1 MFPRERVDDRDLEP
15 SIGQHPSITCA
26 MRTRGVI
33 AVEVRDG
40 LLQKDWRC
48 RPYLRRGRRV
58 DRRQFKDGDRSQLR
72 SLFIFSTARCFAAAS
87 ASRFFSARCFAPAA
101 SSSRRKLG
109 FSRPLANSTYGDT
122 TPPAAT
128 IDSKGDM
135 PSRRARLAGNRLVR
149 ARPGHRQA
157 SATVEDVRQ
166 PGKGRGMAERESG
179 QEGRVHRRE
188 HRGTF
193 RPLADQPTPPL
204 RIREALGLDPLL
216 VFVGDLEASPS
227 LVGFDPGGEGDQL
240 SAANP
245 HRLEGG
251 EGLQAVVASADRR
264 PPGRC
269 SALRCRRDG
278 YRAAQHLAWRVP
290 DVAVSSTARV
300 WPLDD
305 VRRFLEA
312 TKEFGSIAILQDRP
326 LMTPAASSTSFS
338 GT

>member
-1 MFPRERVDDRDLEP
+1 
-15 SIGQHPSITCA
+15 
-26 MRTRGVI
+26 
-33 AVEVRDG
+33 
-40 LLQKDWRC
+40 
-48 RPYLRRGRRV
+48 
-58 DRRQFKDGDRSQLR
+58 
-72 SLFIFSTARCFAAAS
+72 
-87 ASRFFSARCFAPAA
+87 
-101 SSSRRKLG
+101 
-109 FSRPLANSTYGDT
+109 
-122 TPPAAT
+122 
-128 IDSKGDM
+128 
-135 PSRRARLAGNRLVR
+135 
-149 ARPGHRQA
+149 
-157 SATVEDVRQ
+157 
-166 PGKGRGMAERESG
+166 MAERESG

-269 SALRCRRDG
+269 SASRWRRDG

-312 TKEFGSIAILQDRP
+312 TKEFGSIAILQDRAAHDSRGVIDQLQRALNTRVVIEQAKGLVAQSSNLKMDQAFDRIRGYSRDHNLRLSQVAGDLVAGKIDPNILASPVSESRQP
-326 LMTPAASSTSFS
+326 L
-338 GT
+338 